1 MVSICTPILPY
12 YPFLGWKI
20 IYFWCKNACKLDSM
34 CRSYEHGNDKKIKWK
49 LNLEISHEIDFDQRK
64 LICFVYVAFV
74 VAVDEHK
81 KNKLK
86 GDISWPF
93 QILLETKKTNSKILK
108 SRPQDLQDQRF
119 SIKISNQNR
128 MTVDFQNVVIS
139 ESRTSN
145 IHYIQNWLT
154 FAIFVWSYFYQWI
167 SCFVFVTNYVITIVR
182 KG

>member
-1 MVSICTPILPY
+1 
-12 YPFLGWKI
+12 
-20 IYFWCKNACKLDSM
+20 M

-81 KNKLK
+81 KKKKLK

-119 SIKISNQNR
+119 SIKIS
-128 MTVDFQNVVIS
+128 VDFQNVVIS

-145 IHYIQNWLT
+145 IDYIQNWLT